1 MDTVD
6 QNTIARDLGASVR
19 VELGMLLRQARLKQQ
34 KEIGDVAKRLILS
47 PSQVLNLEAGTMD
60 SFHHERRY
68 VHALKGYLF
77 YLGISRDLLINDK
90 LEQLETASLQAV
102 SSSALG
108 VAQLYKAGHGPAPVD
123 SHTKKQPIYIVAGG
137 VAAMI
142 GIIVFAVVVGS
153 GWLRGSE
160 NAETE
165 QALVSA
171 SDKTVTTAG
180 LASQDAVVST
190 ASPRAQATQA
200 ATVAATSAVAEG
212 KAPEASTAT
221 ASPALAPAPNQVSAP
236 APTPAPAPVAPE
248 LSVTVDKPATGT
260 SSDPTENLKSTTLR
274 IVFVG
279 ECWASLITTDGRR
292 NERIFQAGQ
301 SIDVEL
307 GRVASLIIGNSPQAK
322 LQVGTKPL
330 DLAQSGAVIGN
341 VARLNQAILQ
351 RLAKP

>member
-1 MDTVD
+1 
-6 QNTIARDLGASVR
+6 
-19 VELGMLLRQARLKQQ
+19 MLLRQARLKQQ

-77 YLGISRDLLINDK
+77 YLGLSRDLLINDK
-90 LEQLETASLQAV
+90 LQQLETASLQAV

-108 VAQLYKAGHGPAPVD
+108 VAQLYKAGHGPAPAD
-123 SHTKKQPIYIVAGG
+123 AHTKKKPNYVVAGG
-137 VAAMI
+137 VAAII
-142 GIIVFAVVVGS
+142 GIIVLALIVDG
-153 GWLRGSE
+153 GWLSGSE
-160 NAETE
+160 NAEAE
-165 QALVSA
+165 QVLVSA
-171 SDKTVTTAG
+171 SDRTVATAG
-180 LASQDAVVST
+180 SASQDAVVPT
-190 ASPRAQATQA
+190 ASQSAQAAQA
-200 ATVAATSAVAEG
+200 VVVAATSTGAEG
-212 KAPEASTAT
+212 KVPEPSVAT
-221 ASPALAPAPNQVSAP
+221 ASPALAPASNQVSAL
-236 APTPAPAPVAPE
+236 APTPAPAPVTPE
-248 LSVTVDKPATGT
+248 PSVAAAKPATGT
-260 SSDPTENLKSTTLR
+260 SSDPIESLTSTTLR

-279 ECWASLITTDGRR
+279 ECWASLITADGRR

-307 GRVASLIIGNSPQAK
+307 DRVASLIIGNSPQAK
-322 LQVGTKPL
+322 LQVGTKQL

>member
-6 QNTIARDLGASVR
+6 QKIDALDLGASMR

-77 YLGISRDLLINDK
+77 YLGLSRDLIINDK
-90 LEQLETASLQAV
+90 LQLLETASLQAV
-102 SSSALG
+102 SSSASG
-108 VAQLYKAGHGPAPVD
+108 VARLYKAGHGPAPVD
-123 SHTKKQPIYIVAGG
+123 AKTQKQRILIVAGT
-137 VAAMI
+137 VAAI
-142 GIIVFAVVVGS
+142 FGIVVLALIVGG
-153 GWLRGSE
+153 GWLSGSE
-160 NAETE
+160 NSEAE
-165 QALVSA
+165 QALVSD
-171 SDKTVTTAG
+171 SDKTVATAG
-180 LASQDAVVST
+180 SASQDAVVSA
-190 ASPRAQATQA
+190 ASPSAQAAQA
-200 ATVAATSAVAEG
+200 ATVAATSTGAEG
-212 KAPEASTAT
+212 KVPEPSAAT
-221 ASPALAPAPNQVSAP
+221 ASPALASAANQVPTP
-236 APTPAPAPVAPE
+236 APTPAAPASSVA
-248 LSVTVDKPATGT
+248 VDQPATGT
-260 SSDPTENLKSTTLR
+260 TSNPFENLKSTTLR

-307 GRVASLIIGNSPQAK
+307 DRVASLTIGNSPQAK
-322 LQVGTKPL
+322 LQVGSKPL
-330 DLAQSGAVIGN
+330 DVAKSGAVTGN

-351 RLAKP
+351 KLAKQ

>member
-1 MDTVD
+1 MDTID
-6 QNTIARDLGASVR
+6 QKIDALDLGASMR

-77 YLGISRDLLINDK
+77 YLGLSRDLIINDK
-90 LEQLETASLQAV
+90 LQQLESASLQAV

-108 VAQLYKAGHGPAPVD
+108 VAQLYKAGHGPAPSD
-123 SHTKKQPIYIVAGG
+123 SNTKKRGVHIVAGG

-142 GIIVFAVVVGS
+142 GIIVFALIVDD
-153 GWLRGSE
+153 GWLSGYE
-160 NAETE
+160 NTEAE
-165 QALVSA
+165 QVLVSA

-180 LASQDAVVST
+180 LAAQDAVVST
-190 ASPRAQATQA
+190 ASPSAQAAQA
-200 ATVAATSAVAEG
+200 VAVAATPTGAEG
-212 KAPEASTAT
+212 KVPEPSAAT
-221 ASPALAPAPNQVSAP
+221 ASPALAPAANQVPTQAPPSAAP
-236 APTPAPAPVAPE
+236 ASSVA
-248 LSVTVDKPATGT
+248 VDKPATEA
-260 SSDPTENLKSTTLR
+260 SSDPIENLKSTTLR

-307 GRVASLIIGNSPQAK
+307 DRVASLTIGNSPQAK
-322 LQVGTKPL
+322 LQIGTKPL

-341 VARLNQAILQ
+341 VARLNQAMLQ

>member
-6 QNTIARDLGASVR
+6 QHTGGFDLGASTR

-77 YLGISRDLLINDK
+77 YLGLSHDLIVNDK
-90 LEQLETASLQAV
+90 LQQLETVSLQAV

-108 VAQLYKAGHGPAPVD
+108 VARLYKAGHGPAPVD
-123 SHTKKQPIYIVAGG
+123 SHTQKQRIFITVGSIAAIV
-137 VAAMI
+137 
-142 GIIVFAVVVGS
+142 GIIVFAVIVGS
-153 GWLRGSE
+153 GLLSGSQE
-160 NAETE
+160 PEAE
-165 QALVSA
+165 QASVSD
-171 SDKTVTTAG
+171 SDKTVATADST
-180 LASQDAVVST
+180 SQAAGVAA
-190 ASPRAQATQA
+190 ASPSAEAVQAPA
-200 ATVAATSAVAEG
+200 PSPASIVAEG
-212 KAPEASTAT
+212 KAPELSATT
-221 ASPALAPAPNQVSAP
+221 ASPAPTSAP
-236 APTPAPAPVAPE
+236 AVAVSPVVA
-248 LSVTVDKPATGT
+248 DKPATGT
-260 SSDPTENLKSTTLR
+260 SSDAFENLKSTTLR

-307 GRVASLIIGNSPQAK
+307 DRVATLTIGNSPQAK
-322 LQVGTKPL
+322 LQVGTRPL
-330 DLAQSGAVIGN
+330 DVAKSGAVTGN

-351 RLAKP
+351 KLAKP

>member
-108 VAQLYKAGHGPAPVD
+108 VAQLYKAGHGPAPAD
-123 SHTKKQPIYIVAGG
+123 AHTKKKPNYIVAGG

-142 GIIVFAVVVGS
+142 GIIVLALIVDG
-153 GWLRGSE
+153 GWFSGSE
-160 NAETE
+160 ESEAE
-165 QALVSA
+165 QALVSD
-171 SDKTVTTAG
+171 SDKTVATAG
-180 LASQDAVVST
+180 SASQDAVVST

-200 ATVAATSAVAEG
+200 AAVAATSTGADG
-212 KAPEASTAT
+212 KVPESSPTA
-221 ASPALAPAPNQVSAP
+221 ASPALIPAPNQAPAP
-236 APTPAPAPVAPE
+236 APTPVTPASVA
-248 LSVTVDKPATGT
+248 SDKPVTDTT
-260 SSDPTENLKSTTLR
+260 SDKFENLKSTTLR

-307 GRVASLIIGNSPQAK
+307 DRVASLTIGNSPQAK

-330 DLAQSGAVIGN
+330 DLARSGAVIGN

>member
-1 MDTVD
+1 MKTVD
-6 QNTIARDLGASVR
+6 QNMNALDLGASMR

-77 YLGISRDLLINDK
+77 YLGLSRDLIINDK
-90 LEQLETASLQAV
+90 LQQLESASLQAV

-108 VAQLYKAGHGPAPVD
+108 VAQLYKAGHGPAPSD
-123 SHTKKQPIYIVAGG
+123 SNTKKRGVHIVAGG

-142 GIIVFAVVVGS
+142 GIIVLALIVDG
-153 GWLRGSE
+153 GWLSGSE
-160 NAETE
+160 NAEAE
-165 QALVSA
+165 QVFVSA
-171 SDKTVTTAG
+171 SDQTVATAG
-180 LASQDAVVST
+180 SASQDAVVP
-190 ASPRAQATQA
+190 SPSAQAAQA
-200 ATVAATSAVAEG
+200 AAVAATLAGVEG
-212 KAPEASTAT
+212 KVPEPSATT
-221 ASPALAPAPNQVSAP
+221 ASPALAPAANQV
-236 APTPAPAPVAPE
+236 PTPAPTSAAPASSVA
-248 LSVTVDKPATGT
+248 VDKPATGA
-260 SSDPTENLKSTTLR
+260 SSDPFENLKSTTLR

-307 GRVASLIIGNSPQAK
+307 DRVAALTIGNSSQAK

-330 DLAQSGAVIGN
+330 DLAKSGAITGN

>member
-1 MDTVD
+1 MNTVD
-6 QNTIARDLGASVR
+6 QNMNALDLGAAMR

-77 YLGISRDLLINDK
+77 YLGLSRDLIINDK
-90 LEQLETASLQAV
+90 LQQLESASLQAV

-108 VAQLYKAGHGPAPVD
+108 VARLYKAGHGPAPAD
-123 SHTKKQPIYIVAGG
+123 SNTKKRGVHIVAGG

-142 GIIVFAVVVGS
+142 GIIVFALIVDD
-153 GWLRGSE
+153 GWLSGDE
-160 NAETE
+160 NTEAE
-165 QALVSA
+165 QVLVSA

-180 LASQDAVVST
+180 LAAQDAVVPT
-190 ASPRAQATQA
+190 ASPSAQAAQA
-200 ATVAATSAVAEG
+200 AAIAATSTGAEG
-212 KAPEASTAT
+212 KVPEPSAVT
-221 ASPALAPAPNQVSAP
+221 ASPTLAPASNQASTPV
-236 APTPAPAPVAPE
+236 PTPVAPE
-248 LSVTVDKPATGT
+248 PSVAAVKPAAGT
-260 SSDPTENLKSTTLR
+260 SLDPFQNLNSTTLR

-307 GRVASLIIGNSPQAK
+307 DRVASLTIGNSPQAK
-322 LQVGTKPL
+322 LQIGTKPL

-341 VARLNQAILQ
+341 VARLNQAMLQ

>member
-1 MDTVD
+1 LDTID
-6 QNTIARDLGASVR
+6 QKIDALDLGASMR

-77 YLGISRDLLINDK
+77 YLGLGRDLIINDK
-90 LEQLETASLQAV
+90 LQQLETASLQAV

-108 VAQLYKAGHGPAPVD
+108 VAQLYKAGHGPAPAD

-137 VAAMI
+137 VAVI
-142 GIIVFAVVVGS
+142 VGIIVLALIVDG
-153 GWLRGSE
+153 GWLSGSE
-160 NAETE
+160 NAEAE
-165 QALVSA
+165 QVFVSA
-171 SDKTVTTAG
+171 SDQTVATAG
-180 LASQDAVVST
+180 SASQDAVVPT
-190 ASPRAQATQA
+190 ASPSAQAAQA
-200 ATVAATSAVAEG
+200 VAVAPTPTGAEG
-212 KAPEASTAT
+212 KVPEPSPAT
-221 ASPALAPAPNQVSAP
+221 ASLALAPAPNQ
-236 APTPAPAPVAPE
+236 APTPVPTPVAPE
-248 LSVTVDKPATGT
+248 PSVAGAEPATGT
-260 SSDPTENLKSTTLR
+260 SSDQFENLKSTTLR

-307 GRVASLIIGNSPQAK
+307 DRVASLTIGNSPQAK
-322 LQVGTKPL
+322 LQIGTKPL

-341 VARLNQAILQ
+341 VARLNQARLQ

>member
-1 MDTVD
+1 MNTVD
-6 QNTIARDLGASVR
+6 QNMNALDLGAAMR

-77 YLGISRDLLINDK
+77 YLGLSRDLIINDK
-90 LEQLETASLQAV
+90 LQQLETASLQAV

-108 VAQLYKAGHGPAPVD
+108 VARLYKAGHGPAPAD
-123 SHTKKQPIYIVAGG
+123 AQRQKQRTYIAVGS

-142 GIIVFAVVVGS
+142 GIIAVAVVVGG
-153 GWLRGSE
+153 GWLSDSKEAESE
-160 NAETE
+160 
-165 QALVSA
+165 QSLVSD
-171 SDKTVTTAG
+171 SDKTVATAG
-180 LASQDAVVST
+180 SASQATEVST
-190 ASPRAQATQA
+190 GSPSAQTGGTPAL
-200 ATVAATSAVAEG
+200 VATSTVAEG
-212 KAPEASTAT
+212 KAPESSTTT
-221 ASPALAPAPNQVSAP
+221 ASPAPASNQVSAP
-236 APTPAPAPVAPE
+236 VTTPVAPE
-248 LSVTVDKPATGT
+248 PSVAAAKPAAGT
-260 SSDPTENLKSTTLR
+260 SPDPFQNLNSTTLR

-307 GRVASLIIGNSPQAK
+307 DRVASLTIGNSPQAK

-330 DLAQSGAVIGN
+330 DVAKSGAVTGN

-351 RLAKP
+351 RLAKL

>member
-1 MDTVD
+1 MNTVD
-6 QNTIARDLGASVR
+6 QNTNALDLGASMR
-19 VELGMLLRQARLKQQ
+19 VELGTLLRQARLKQQ

-77 YLGISRDLLINDK
+77 YLGLSRDLLINDK
-90 LEQLETASLQAV
+90 LQQLETASLQAV

-108 VAQLYKAGHGPAPVD
+108 VAQLYKAGHGPAPAD
-123 SHTKKQPIYIVAGG
+123 AHTKKKPNYVVAGG

-142 GIIVFAVVVGS
+142 GIIVLAVVVGS

-171 SDKTVTTAG
+171 SDKTVTTVG
-180 LASQDAVVST
+180 LASQATEVSA
-190 ASPRAQATQA
+190 ASPSAQAGQA
-200 ATVAATSAVAEG
+200 SALVATSTGAEG
-212 KAPEASTAT
+212 KLPEPSATT
-221 ASPALAPAPNQVSAP
+221 ASPALAPAPNQVSAL
-236 APTPAPAPVAPE
+236 APTPAPAPVATE

-292 NERIFQAGQ
+292 NERIFRAGQ

-307 GRVASLIIGNSPQAK
+307 DRVASLIIGNSPQAK

-351 RLAKP
+351 RLAKR